1 MKMALL
7 NRNQILEAQDIKT
20 EIVEVPEWGGEVTV
34 KLLTGTERDQF
45 ESSVIDDKGKFKKD
59 NIRAKLV
66 LKCVVDE
73 QGNPLFQP
81 ADLEALGAKSAAALD
96 RVFSVAQKLN
106 RMGAQDLEEL
116 AKN

>member
-1 MKMALL
+1 MALL

-34 KLLTGTERDQF
+34 KLLSGTERDQF

-73 QGNPLFQP
+73 QGKPLFAP
-81 ADLEALGAKSAAALD
+81 ADLEALGAKSSVALD
-96 RVFSVAQKLN
+96 RVFAAAQRIN
-106 RMGAQDLEEL
+106 RIGKEDIEEL